1 MPPIVQQFPGVVTEP
16 TAVAKKLD
24 QPVKETFSRT
34 LADHRLT
41 LRRGRTEILQLNVGK
56 LCNLTCIH

>member
-1 MPPIVQQFPGVVTEP
+1 MTEP
-16 TAVAKKLD
+16 TALAKKLD